1 MASCGKYLVRPR
13 AERRGW
19 EWAPAKACSQ
29 RGSHLQI
36 LKHARMEALRGK
48 SLDQQTQSLRDQVQI
63 TKQKVEGSQHELTD
77 IAAQITPPATQC
89 KTRSKELA
97 DTKDELQQLEAQR
110 AMAAHAAAQQA
121 KVHDPA
127 NTVDQLKKLRES
139 AVAEE
144 DEAMAIVGRGNRDKH
159 ALGEVAN
166 TMEQNKGEEE
176 KICRLFDTIKQVT
189 FNGSCWPTFEQ
200 FVESQWV
207 NDVTLICAQEHR
219 LCDGGI
225 IAQKAQWRQRRGWPA
240 HIPPAS
246 FNDSGERVN
255 GVAILVRDGLDPG
268 LSVCLE
274 APGLPKVGLM
284 STHFLASEGLGKT
297 NLGLLADIAV
307 PQADTNQ
314 LEHLMAGLQ
323 DSPEEFAPVECLKQL
338 LATAVQLVAYTKRES
353 AAGLQ
358 WAVLYFAALRC
369 GVILSTL
376 NPAYREDELGHQ
388 IADCGAAFLAT
399 VPELLGIAK
408 TGAARCDT
416 IREFFVFGEAPG
428 ATPFA
433 ELSRIGAYWEFQP
446 VQIDKQNDV
455 AVLPYSS
462 GTTGMP
468 KGVQLTHHNLVA
480 NIKQMSECIFPNIG
494 KKDTFLAVLP
504 FFHIYGMNKVLAM
517 GLRSGVRIVT
527 MPKFQAKEYLQLLKK
542 YDVTVAHVAPPL
554 VNFLANNPLVK
565 EVLPLTS
572 LKELFCGAAPLG
584 YELALKAK
592 KRLGIPIVRQGYGMT
607 ELSPSSHASPYDS
620 HKYGSCGRLLANM
633 ECKIV
638 DVDTGKTRGVGPT
651 EAGEL
656 WLRGPNI
663 MKGYLNHPDADKTII
678 DAQGFLHT
686 GDIGYVD
693 EDGDYFIIDR
703 LKELIKV
710 KGFQVSADLEPQM

>member
-1 MASCGKYLVRPR
+1 MIRLG
-13 AERRGW
+13 
-19 EWAPAKACSQ
+19 
-29 RGSHLQI
+29 
-36 LKHARMEALRGK
+36 
-48 SLDQQTQSLRDQVQI
+48 
-63 TKQKVEGSQHELTD
+63 
-77 IAAQITPPATQC
+77 
-89 KTRSKELA
+89 
-97 DTKDELQQLEAQR
+97 
-110 AMAAHAAAQQA
+110 
-121 KVHDPA
+121 
-127 NTVDQLKKLRES
+127 
-139 AVAEE
+139 
-144 DEAMAIVGRGNRDKH
+144 
-159 ALGEVAN
+159 LGENA
-166 TMEQNKGEEE
+166 
-176 KICRLFDTIKQVT
+176 KIH
-189 FNGSCWPTFEQ
+189 GP
-200 FVESQWV
+200 
-207 NDVTLICAQEHR
+207 
-219 LCDGGI
+219 
-225 IAQKAQWRQRRGWPA
+225 
-240 HIPPAS
+240 S
-246 FNDSGERVN
+246 FPRIE
-255 GVAILVRDGLDPG
+255 
-268 LSVCLE
+268 
-274 APGLPKVGLM
+274 
-284 STHFLASEGLGKT
+284 LASEKSFLDCVMQHFYKFGNREAIVNGTTGEVITFSALKS
-297 NLGLLADIAV
+297 AV
-307 PQADTNQ
+307 KVCSG
-314 LEHLMAGLQ
+314 GLQ
-323 DSPEEFAPVECLKQL
+323 SRGLKKGEVFAIFAPNTPE
-338 LATAVQLVAYTKRES
+338 
-353 AAGLQ
+353 

-388 IADCGAAFLAT
+388 IKDCGAAFLAT

-433 ELSRIGAYWEFQP
+433 ELSRMGACWQFQP
-446 VQIDKQNDV
+446 VEIDKQNDV

-462 GTTGMP
+462 GTTGLP

-527 MPKFQAKEYLQLLKK
+527 MPKFEPKQYLQLLKK

-710 KGFQVSADLEPQM
+710 KGFQVAPAEIEGLLLKHPEIEDAAIIGVAAKREGDGESPKAFVVRKANSNLTEAEVKAYVASTLAPYKHLGFVSFIKEIPRSASGKVLRKNLRFREALFG